1 MAGRKPILI
10 NLKATAPSGDVKFFS
25 SFPEAAREMGF
36 SEYGVRKAYYSK
48 RNRTGEYKLE
58 WLEPILKEEK
68 EEPKRKRKPK
78 PKPKTKIDKIK
89 GARAINCFSCEK
101 PLTGKN
107 RMDFDSFSTQ
117 ELNDKGKEAS
127 TISPS
132 SLYEASKETGLSL
145 GALRN
150 ARDTGNTLLT
160 RRRDK
165 KFRVYWGASHDACF
179 QARKE
184 KRRGEE
190 REKDLAEW
198 RIKVRRRPSFQ
209 KLLEKEAKERAN
221 EEAKENERKGIKD
234 ITGSNS
240 QI

>member
-1 MAGRKPILI
+1 MEGRKPILI

-25 SFPEAAREMGF
+25 SFPEAAREIGF

-48 RNRTGEYKLE
+48 TNRIGEYKLE

-78 PKPKTKIDKIK
+78 PKTKIYKIK
-89 GARAINCFSCEK
+89 EKREINCFICEK
-101 PLTGKN
+101 PLTGKDG
-107 RMDFDSFSTQ
+107 MDFDFFSIR

-165 KFRVYWGASHDACF
+165 KKFRVYWGASHDACF

-184 KRRGEE
+184 KRREEE

-221 EEAKENERKGIKD
+221 EEAKEKEHKGIK
-234 ITGSNS
+234 I
-240 QI
+240 

>member
-25 SFPEAAREMGF
+25 SFPEAAREMRF

-48 RNRTGEYKLE
+48 RNRIGEYKLQ

-68 EEPKRKRKPK
+68 EEPKHKRK

-89 GARAINCFSCEK
+89 EKRAINCFICEK
-101 PLTGKN
+101 ALTGKD
-107 RMDFDSFSTQ
+107 RMDFDSFSIE

-160 RRRDK
+160 RRRNKK

-184 KRRGEE
+184 KRREEE

-221 EEAKENERKGIKD
+221 EEAKRKR
-234 ITGSNS
+234 T
-240 QI
+240 

>member
-10 NLKATAPSGDVKFFS
+10 NLKATAPSGDVKFFN

-48 RNRTGEYKLE
+48 RNRIGEYKLE
-58 WLEPILKEEK
+58 WLEPILKEKK

-78 PKPKTKIDKIK
+78 PKTKIDKIK
-89 GARAINCFSCEK
+89 GGRAINCFICEK
-101 PLTGKN
+101 PLTGKD
-107 RMDFDSFSTQ
+107 RMDLDSFSFE

-132 SLYEASKETGLSL
+132 SLYEASKKTGLSL

-165 KFRVYWGASHDACF
+165 KKFRVYWGASHDACF

-184 KRRGEE
+184 KRREEE

-198 RIKVRRRPSFQ
+198 RM
-209 KLLEKEAKERAN
+209 
-221 EEAKENERKGIKD
+221 ENKGKKTTIFPETIRKR
-234 ITGSNS
+234 S
-240 QI
+240 

>member
-48 RNRTGEYKLE
+48 RNRIGEYKLE

-78 PKPKTKIDKIK
+78 TKIDKIK
-89 GARAINCFSCEK
+89 GGRAINCFICEK
-101 PLTGKN
+101 PLTGKD
-107 RMDFDSFSTQ
+107 RMDFDSFSIE

-150 ARDTGNTLLT
+150 ARNAGNTLLT

-165 KFRVYWGASHDACF
+165 KKFRVYWRASHDACF

-184 KRRGEE
+184 KRREEE

-198 RIKVRRRPSFQ
+198 RIKVRR
-209 KLLEKEAKERAN
+209 
-221 EEAKENERKGIKD
+221 
-234 ITGSNS
+234 
-240 QI
+240 

>member
-1 MAGRKPILI
+1 MLSFLV
-10 NLKATAPSGDVKFFS
+10 NL
-25 SFPEAAREMGF
+25 AREIGF

-48 RNRTGEYKLE
+48 RNRIGEYKLE

-78 PKPKTKIDKIK
+78 PKTKIDKIK
-89 GARAINCFSCEK
+89 EKRAINCFICEK
-101 PLTGKN
+101 PLMGKD
-107 RMDFDSFSTQ
+107 RMDFDSFNTE

-165 KFRVYWGASHDACF
+165 KKFRVYWGASNDACF

-184 KRRGEE
+184 KRREGE
-190 REKDLAEW
+190 REK
-198 RIKVRRRPSFQ
+198 I
-209 KLLEKEAKERAN
+209 
-221 EEAKENERKGIKD
+221 
-234 ITGSNS
+234 
-240 QI
+240 

>member
-1 MAGRKPILI
+1 
-10 NLKATAPSGDVKFFS
+10 
-25 SFPEAAREMGF
+25 MGF

-48 RNRTGEYKLE
+48 RNRIGEYKLE

-68 EEPKRKRKPK
+68 EEEKEEEKGEPKRKCK

-89 GARAINCFSCEK
+89 GGRAINCFICEK
-101 PLTGKN
+101 PLTGKD
-107 RMDFDSFSTQ
+107 RMDFDSFSIE

-165 KFRVYWGASHDACF
+165 KKFRVYWGASHDACF

-184 KRRGEE
+184 KRREEE

-221 EEAKENERKGIKD
+221 EEAKEKERKGIKD
-234 ITGSNS
+234 INWIKFTNLNS
-240 QI
+240 VISWLRN